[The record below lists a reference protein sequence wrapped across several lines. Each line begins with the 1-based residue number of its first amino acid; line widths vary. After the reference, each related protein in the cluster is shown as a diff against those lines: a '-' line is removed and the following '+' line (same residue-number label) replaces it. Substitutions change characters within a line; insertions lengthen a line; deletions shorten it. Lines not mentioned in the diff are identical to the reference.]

1 MEYLVLGPGAMGFFS
16 ILGHLKTIEP
26 KLRDI
31 KEISGASAGSIL
43 AVLLSLGKS
52 IDEIAD
58 TSLRLNIS
66 DLVKLDLKC
75 FIRRFGL
82 IDTSKLRKK
91 LVEVCGCDPTFSEL
105 EKKIYVSAFC
115 LNTCKTEYFSVDI
128 HPDMKVLDAV
138 CMSISI
144 PFVFSSYKLNDMT
157 YIDGGTNESLPMGP
171 FLHRPM
177 SKVYCIEIQNINT
190 RFVENIDNPK
200 TFAERVVLSSLN
212 NRYNYPIT
220 EQTIKRIDVGDM
232 NIFDFNMSY
241 ENKVKMYMLGMV

>member
-1 MEYLVLGPGAMGFFS
+1 
-16 ILGHLKTIEP
+16 
-26 KLRDI
+26 
-31 KEISGASAGSIL
+31 
-43 AVLLSLGKS
+43 
-52 IDEIAD
+52 
-58 TSLRLNIS
+58 
-66 DLVKLDLKC
+66 
-75 FIRRFGL
+75 
-82 IDTSKLRKK
+82 
-91 LVEVCGCDPTFSEL
+91 
-105 EKKIYVSAFC
+105 
-115 LNTCKTEYFSVDI
+115 
-128 HPDMKVLDAV
+128 
-138 CMSISI
+138 
-144 PFVFSSYKLNDMT
+144 MT